1 MKLLSSKRVII
12 VGGGFAGVNFAQNIA
27 GNDNFQITLIDAN
40 NYNYFPPLLYQVA
53 TGFLAP
59 SDISYPFRKLF
70 RHRNIQFRMGKLLR
84 IDPDNK
90 ICYLDNGELAYDFL
104 VLAHGAKSNFFG
116 NALVEKNAL
125 PMKTVD
131 DALSMRNVLFTN
143 LEKATVTTDLEER
156 KKLLTIVVAG
166 GGPTGVEVA
175 GMLAEMRK
183 YIYKKDY
190 PELPPSE
197 ATIMLVDGSP
207 NVLNPMS
214 EKSHKNA
221 KTILENLGVTVIL
234 NTTVTGY
241 DGEAVIL
248 SNGSIIPSKT
258 LIWASGVTANTL
270 PGIPQSSL
278 GRQNRI
284 LVNEFNQVL
293 GLSDI
298 YAIGDIALLTSD
310 KAYPN
315 GHPQL
320 AQPAIQ
326 QGNNLARNLKKLA
339 NLKPMKPF
347 VYFDRGDMAVI
358 GRNKAVIDLFK
369 NKVHFT
375 GIIAIFS
382 WLFIHL
388 ISLVNYRN
396 KLKTLYNWIAAYIS
410 RDQALRIIFKTKLLD

>member
-1 MKLLSSKRVII
+1 MKLQSPKKIII
-12 VGGGFAGVNFAQNIA
+12 VGGGFAGVNFAQAIA

-70 RHRNIQFRMGKLLR
+70 RHRNINFRMGKLLR
-84 IDPDNK
+84 IDPDKK
-90 ICYLDNGELAYDFL
+90 IGYLDNGELEYDYL
-104 VLAHGAKSNFFG
+104 VLANGAKSNFFG
-116 NALVEKNAL
+116 NSQVEKNAL

-131 DALSMRNVLFTN
+131 DALTMRNALFAN
-143 LEKATVTTDLEER
+143 LEKATVATDSEER
-156 KKLLTIVVAG
+156 QRLLTIVVAG

-190 PELPPSE
+190 PELSVSE
-197 ATIMLVDGSP
+197 ATITLVDGSP

-214 EKSHKNA
+214 DQSHKDA
-221 KTILENLGVTVIL
+221 KTILEDLGVNVIL

-241 DGEAVIL
+241 DGNAVSL
-248 SNGSIIPSKT
+248 SNGTIVPSKT

-270 PGIPQSSL
+270 PGIPSTAL

-284 LVNEFNQVL
+284 LVNKFNQVL
-293 GLSDI
+293 GLSDV

-326 QGNNLARNLKKLA
+326 QGKNLANNLKNLI
-339 NLKPMKPF
+339 NTKPMKPF

-358 GRNKAVIDLFK
+358 GRNKAVVDLFK
-369 NKVHFT
+369 NKIHFK
-375 GIIAIFS
+375 GVLAIFS

-396 KLKTLYNWIAAYIS
+396 KLKTLYNWVAAYIS
-410 RDQALRIIFKTKLLD
+410 RDQALRIIFKTKP